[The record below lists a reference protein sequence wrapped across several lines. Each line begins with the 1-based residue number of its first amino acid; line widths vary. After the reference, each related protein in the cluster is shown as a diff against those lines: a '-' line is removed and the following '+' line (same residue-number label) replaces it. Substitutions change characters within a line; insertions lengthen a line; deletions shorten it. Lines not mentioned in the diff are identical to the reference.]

1 MPHRQRLRQL
11 HQPAIRQQLI
21 RRHSSLPRSSNSSR
35 PEARLRLSN
44 QHHSRLRIPLR
55 RSNPRLQ
62 RLRHQPHSK
71 QQRPFESLAGEIK
84 LRAVPEA
91 AFLP

>member
-1 MPHRQRLRQL
+1 MPHRPRLRQL

-21 RRHSSLPRSSNSSR
+21 RRHSSNSR
-35 PEARLRLSN
+35 PEIRLLRLSN
-44 QHHSRLRIPLR
+44 QHHSRPQIPLQ

-62 RLRHQPHSK
+62 QLRHQPHSK

-91 AFLP
+91 ALLP